1 MATMFDRIKQLLP
14 QRAWFTD
21 ATPVLDALIAGIAS
35 GLDYAKQLIDYVRLQ
50 TRIMTAT
57 DGNLDMIASDF
68 FGLGLSRKPN
78 QSDASFRA
86 RILAS
91 LFLEKTTR
99 RSMAGVLKALTGR
112 EPVIVEP
119 TRPLDTGAYGAN
131 LSGYG
136 MAGAYGSLTCP
147 WQAFVG
153 VYRPAGTGVP
163 FVGGWGI
170 PVGGYGVPS
179 QIEWAPAAV
188 ALSQITDADIYH
200 AIDATKAAGTT
211 VWVRILVEV
220 PKVIPADAPPP
231 VDMPLVLDG
240 TWALNGYYTLKGVR

>member
-1 MATMFDRIKQLLP
+1 MFERIKLLLP
-14 QRAWFTD
+14 LRAWFTD
-21 ATPVLDALIAGIAS
+21 NTPVLDGLIAGIAS
-35 GLDYAKQLIDYVRLQ
+35 GLDYAKDLIDYVRLQ

-57 DGNLDMIASDF
+57 DGNLDMIAADY
-68 FGLGLSRKPN
+68 FGLALSRKPN

-91 LFLEKTTR
+91 LFLEKATR
-99 RSMAGVLKALTGR
+99 RSMSGVLTALTGR
-112 EPVIVEP
+112 EPIIIEP

-136 MAGAYGSLTCP
+136 VAGSYGSIVCP

-163 FVGGWGI
+163 GVGGWGV
-170 PVGGYGVPS
+170 PVGGWGES
-179 QIEWAPAAV
+179 AQFEWAPAAV

-200 AIDATKAAGTT
+200 AIDATKAAGTV
-211 VWVRILVEV
+211 VWVRILTE
-220 PKVIPADAPPP
+220 IPPDIPPAELP
-231 VDMPLVLDG
+231 QGPSPLVLDG
-240 TWALNGYYTLKGVR
+240 TWTLNGAYTLKGVR